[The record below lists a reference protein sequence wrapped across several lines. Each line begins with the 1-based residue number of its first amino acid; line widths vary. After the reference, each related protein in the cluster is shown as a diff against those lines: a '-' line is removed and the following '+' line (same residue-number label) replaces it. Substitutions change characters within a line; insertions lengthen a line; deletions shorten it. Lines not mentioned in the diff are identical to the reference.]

1 MTLRYSHLAPA
12 HKAKALDRLGNA
24 FKQIEQQQAEQQAEA
39 ANSSQTATNLEC
51 FRNVLLV
58 RSGRGFSVIDP
69 KSTPNQEINANSKL
83 VEAGGIEPP
92 SEGLRSNMTTCLADV
107 LISLF
112 EPPTAGSRRAI
123 RFGSQ
128 PHPLRQENRPIPL
141 NDVLANPVGESR

>member
-1 MTLRYSHLAPA
+1 MSGVDLPTVKEILGHREFEMTLRYSHLAPA

-83 VEAGGIEPP
+83 VEAGGIAFRHKPLINLALFRDETLDAPKVAP
-92 SEGLRSNMTTCLADV
+92 TVSLLLILFDCLR
-107 LISLF
+107 
-112 EPPTAGSRRAI
+112 
-123 RFGSQ
+123 
-128 PHPLRQENRPIPL
+128 
-141 NDVLANPVGESR
+141 